1 MNSKVSMMRVLV
13 VGAGKLGC
21 AVIRQLR
28 KNEGIEIVVSDPRES
43 PEAVSHKVIEKVDL
57 RVHVTAMNF
66 EEVVCEV
73 QPDLVLLAR
82 TVDDWE
88 KEDTPMG
95 SQYVLGMEREL
106 TKYGV
111 AVIPVSAET
120 FSHV

>member
-1 MNSKVSMMRVLV
+1 MKVLV

-28 KNEGIEIVVSDPRES
+28 KNDDVEIVVSDPRDG
-43 PEAVSHKVIEKVDL
+43 PEAVVHGIVEKVDL
-57 RVHVTAMNF
+57 RVHITPMNF
-66 EEVVCEV
+66 EEVVSQV
-73 QPDLVLLAR
+73 RPDIVLLAR

-88 KEDTPMG
+88 KGDTPMG

-120 FSHV
+120 FSQM